1 MRVLCVVLCLGLG
14 LGVLF
19 PSPSR
24 ADEVRW
30 LSVGL
35 RGGASIGGHPVLGD
49 AEDESFQQYDIVST
63 LGLPWSWYT
72 ESGWGVTTQVMG
84 SLGALTG
91 GGDTAFLVT
100 LVPGLALGP
109 RNSLFSVDIGVG
121 ASLLSR
127 NEFGRQDMGGPF
139 HIVVTTGV
147 RIPIYKAIGVGYRFH
162 HMSDAGLYQNH
173 NAKGVDTHML
183 EMTYTFR

>member
-1 MRVLCVVLCLGLG
+1 
-14 LGVLF
+14 
-19 PSPSR
+19 
-24 ADEVRW
+24 
-30 LSVGL
+30 
-35 RGGASIGGHPVLGD
+35 
-49 AEDESFQQYDIVST
+49 
-63 LGLPWSWYT
+63 
-72 ESGWGVTTQVMG
+72 
-84 SLGALTG
+84 
-91 GGDTAFLVT
+91 
-100 LVPGLALGP
+100 
-109 RNSLFSVDIGVG
+109 VG